1 MPDTRPPAG
10 NTPPDDF
17 DGWWNA
23 PGDWFEEPNVRRTG
37 WSGMVTCRYGE
48 TLYFIKKQSN
58 HLCRSLRHPFGIP
71 TTRREFA
78 NIQRLQALGI
88 TVPTPVFHGS
98 RQTADGH
105 LGLLVTRELAGF
117 RAIAEAAGLAAAD
130 KHQLAIAV
138 GTTIGRLH
146 RAGLQHSCLYDKH
159 VMVRWQ
165 DGKPEIALIDLEKL
179 RRPYLPWRAARHD
192 LDQLRRHQAVWNADD
207 WDALLAAHAA
217 ALGS

>member
-23 PGDWFEEPNVRRTG
+23 PGDWFEEPNVRRAG
-37 WSGMVTCRYGE
+37 WSGMVTCRYGD

-58 HLCRSLRHPFGIP
+58 HLCRSLLHPFGIP
-71 TTRREFA
+71 TTSREFA
-78 NIQRLQALGI
+78 NIKRLQQLGI
-88 TVPTPVFHGS
+88 TVPEPVFHGS
-98 RQTADGH
+98 RKTGEGH

-117 RAIAEAAGLAAAD
+117 RAIADVGEPDAAE
-130 KHQLAIAV
+130 KRQLATAV
-138 GTTIGRLH
+138 GHTIGRMH
-146 RAGLQHSCLYDKH
+146 RAHLQHSCLYDKH

-179 RRPYLPWRAARHD
+179 RRPYLAWRAARHD
-192 LDQLRRHQAVWNADD
+192 LDQLRRHQKLWDADD
-207 WDALLAAHAA
+207 WAALLAAHGA
-217 ALGS
+217 ALGT